1 MANVITVTALNR
13 YVKTLLERDS
23 VLTDVAL
30 RGEISNFT
38 NHYKTGHFYFSL
50 KDEQCSV
57 KAVMFRRDAQ
67 NLAFMPQN
75 GMRVIVRCRISLFE
89 RDGAFQVYVE
99 DMFPDGIGAMQM
111 AFEQLKEKLD
121 KEGLFAPEHKKPL
134 PAMPK
139 CVGLVTSKTGAAL
152 QDILNVTQRR
162 YPIARFLLYS
172 VTVQGNE
179 AAPEIANA
187 ITRLDK
193 GGRVD
198 VIIVA
203 RGGGSR
209 EDLWVFNNESI
220 ARAAF
225 ASSTPV
231 VSAVGHEI
239 DFSILDFVAD
249 LRAPT
254 PSAAAELVMPDM
266 EAELREIRRSYSNIC
281 KEIQNRLQL
290 CYNRVRD
297 IEAAPQLAAARSLP
311 LGLLRELSEKA
322 DAART
327 AMHGKMDA
335 AKGRVAHAAML
346 CGSLSPYS
354 VLCAQKQRG
363 RFGGRQGRGTA
374 GRRTAGLQ
382 GGNDYY
388 RGRAMKKEMTFE
400 AAGTELDAILAELS
414 DSETPLDRSLVLY
427 ARAAELIAFCNETLQ
442 KAQITID
449 EIDAKNAG
457 KQE

>member
-121 KEGLFAPEHKKPL
+121 KEGLFALEHKKPL

-249 LRAPT
+249 
-254 PSAAAELVMPDM
+254 M

-354 VLCAQKQRG
+354 VLARG
-363 RFGGRQGRGTA
+363 YSIARKAGSVLKSSADASEGDRVEVQLAA
-374 GRRTAGLQ
+374 GRLGCRVETII
-382 GGNDYY
+382 
-388 RGRAMKKEMTFE
+388 
-400 AAGTELDAILAELS
+400 TEEEL
-414 DSETPLDRSLVLY
+414 
-427 ARAAELIAFCNETLQ
+427 
-442 KAQITID
+442 
-449 EIDAKNAG
+449 
-457 KQE
+457 

>member
-13 YVKTLLERDS
+13 YVKTLLERDA

-57 KAVMFRRDAQ
+57 KAVMFRREAQ
-67 NLAFMPQN
+67 SLAFMPQN

-121 KEGLFAPEHKKPL
+121 REGLFAPEHKRPL

-162 YPIARFLLYS
+162 YPIAHFLLCP
-172 VTVQGNE
+172 VNVQGSE
-179 AAPEIANA
+179 AAPEIASA
-187 ITRLDK
+187 IARLDK
-193 GGRVD
+193 SGRVD

-209 EDLWVFNNESI
+209 EDLWVFNSEGI

-225 ASSTPV
+225 ASGTPV

-266 EAELREIRRSYSNIC
+266 EAELHNIRRSYSNIC
-281 KEIQNRLQL
+281 KEMQNRLQL
-290 CYNRVRD
+290 CYNRMQE
-297 IEAAPQLAAARSLP
+297 IIAAPQLAAVRALP
-311 LGLLRELSEKA
+311 DGLSAELAGKAGAVQAAVHNKA
-322 DAART
+322 DAARQ
-327 AMHGKMDA
+327 
-335 AKGRVAHAAML
+335 RVSHAAAL

-354 VLCAQKQRG
+354 VLARG
-363 RFGGRQGRGTA
+363 YSIARKEGAVLKSSAEASVGDTLEVQLAA
-374 GRRTAGLQ
+374 GRLGCRIETI
-382 GGNDYY
+382 
-388 RGRAMKKEMTFE
+388 MTE
-400 AAGTELDAILAELS
+400 ERI
-414 DSETPLDRSLVLY
+414 
-427 ARAAELIAFCNETLQ
+427 
-442 KAQITID
+442 
-449 EIDAKNAG
+449 
-457 KQE
+457 